1 MANHGRRA
9 TSSKPK
15 WLRSINREREP
26 NHLGPA
32 LFPATTS
39 TQPLHSNHSH
49 VQPRYHPS
57 VPQHEPEPP
66 VSAHQTI
73 SSSSPAPADD
83 NSVACDV
90 KRKAPNVALRDEEQR
105 NRHDPRRVATS
116 LKGRGGTGASGVC
129 ISLDEGANIMK
140 EATMALKNSKRR
152 ATSSGCESH
161 SNRARTAA
169 IDSDDGEPF
178 HFLSPSYAVLIICRA
193 TDTETLLSWSRK
205 VGAAP
210 PLAAQSGPPRNQ
222 KRIETDSAMDGI
234 TQAQNDMDSPEGCDF
249 SLGIRDENTPSGK
262 VLGMP
267 GPATLDEAMRPLQ
280 ECVQPVLGGTQDQ
293 SPPSVPERTA
303 YSSECR
309 EVDMDVAH
317 ELFPPPIPHE
327 LSTASHGYTS
337 NLENSPAL
345 GSVGTQGTAL
355 YSLRRTFDSLI
366 YTILDDTS
374 DCDVPL
380 AVLALRKR
388 KRRRAP
394 SVEKPRRRTK
404 AKGKGKADRCDFV
417 DVDASREDNALG
429 G

>member
-1 MANHGRRA
+1 M
-9 TSSKPK
+9 
-15 WLRSINREREP
+15 
-26 NHLGPA
+26 
-32 LFPATTS
+32 
-39 TQPLHSNHSH
+39 
-49 VQPRYHPS
+49 
-57 VPQHEPEPP
+57 
-66 VSAHQTI
+66 
-73 SSSSPAPADD
+73 
-83 NSVACDV
+83 
-90 KRKAPNVALRDEEQR
+90 ALRDEEQR

-152 ATSSGCESH
+152 ATSSGCESY

-222 KRIETDSAMDGI
+222 KRIEVDSAMDGI
-234 TQAQNDMDSPEGCDF
+234 
-249 SLGIRDENTPSGK
+249 SGK
-262 VLGMP
+262 VLGKP

-280 ECVQPVLGGTQDQ
+280 ECVQPVFGGTQDQ